1 MKVTKEFIE
10 GHSLQQGVS
19 FASVDKR
26 FIESKQ
32 LELSLSES
40 EVMTYLFGKDTIYAY
55 YGDYLIYM

>member
-19 FASVDKR
+19 FASIDKK

-40 EVMTYLFGKDTIYAY
+40 EAMTLLFGEDVVYAD